1 MQFTFT
7 HNYQSYTIQV
17 PQSVNSSELAQIKF
31 SNYLTNSDTLLAAV
45 CWHMQWT
52 KVLEIQLYPE
62 TCAHIVE
69 GITEGQVIYFLTET
83 TEQL

>member
-45 CWHMQWT
+45 IWHLQYS
-52 KVLEIQLYPE
+52 KILEVQLYSE
-62 TCAHIVE
+62 SCAHILE
-69 GITEGQVIYFLTET
+69 GITEGHVIYFLTET